1 VIHKLALAVVAAA
14 LAAALGGCYDSPGS
28 QTAQPA
34 PPPAA
39 TEAPPATTEAP
50 PATTEAPPSGG
61 SAEAGK
67 AVFASAGCGSCHTL
81 AAAGANATVGPNLD
95 ETQPSSDL
103 VVERVTN
110 GSGVMPPFKDSLSE
124 EQILDVAAFVSG
136 SAGK

>member
-1 VIHKLALAVVAAA
+1 MIHKLALAALVAA
-14 LAAALGGCYDSPGS
+14 LATALAGCYESPGS
-28 QTAQPA
+28 QTAQPP

-50 PATTEAPPSGG
+50 PAGG

-81 AAAGANATVGPNLD
+81 AAAGATATVGPNLD

-110 GSGVMPPFKDSLSE
+110 GSGAMPSFKDSLTE
-124 EQILDVAAFVSG
+124 PQIEDVAAFVSE

>member
-1 VIHKLALAVVAAA
+1 MIHKLALAALVAA
-14 LAAALGGCYDSPGS
+14 LATALAGCYESPGS
-28 QTAQPA
+28 QTAQPP

-39 TEAPPATTEAP
+39 TEAPPAATEAP

-81 AAAGANATVGPNLD
+81 AAAGATATVGPNLD

-110 GSGVMPPFKDSLSE
+110 GSGAMPSFKDSLTE
-124 EQILDVAAFVSG
+124 PQIEDVAAFVSE

>member
-1 VIHKLALAVVAAA
+1 VIHKLAFAVLAPA
-14 LAAALGGCYDSPGS
+14 LAAALAGCYETPGS
-28 QTAQPA
+28 QPA
-34 PPPAA
+34 AAPSPPPAV

-50 PATTEAPPSGG
+50 PAGG

-67 AVFASAGCGSCHTL
+67 AVFASAGCGGCHTL
-81 AAAGANATVGPNLD
+81 AAAGATATVGPNLD

-110 GSGVMPPFKDSLSE
+110 GSGAMPSFKDSLTE
-124 EQILDVAAFVSG
+124 PQIEDVAAFVSE